1 MQGEGAGRAV
11 GEGGPRLLP
20 PAPPGP
26 APLQVPKAGHACY
39 LDAPEVFNRELLH
52 FLANEILPAA

>member
-1 MQGEGAGRAV
+1 M